1 MDKKHPRVYA
11 PQQPS
16 RYDPAL
22 QLWVPSMNL
31 APAEKH
37 GQLVVMLPPN
47 LNSAQTAPLVAVL
60 KERMAHYCEDDAI
73 IAVGDPSL
81 IAAAAG
87 IALRKTG
94 GLLRLLKWD
103 RQAKDYIMTEVRI

>member
-1 MDKKHPRVYA
+1 MATVFA

-16 RYDPAL
+16 RYDATL

-31 APAEKH
+31 APAERY
-37 GQLVVMLPPN
+37 GQLVILLPPN
-47 LNSAQTAPLVAVL
+47 LNSAQTAPLVQVM
-60 KERMAHYCEDDAI
+60 KERMAHYTAADCI

-87 IALRKTG
+87 IALKKTG

-103 RQAKDYIMTEVRI
+103 RQAKDYLLTEMKI

>member
-1 MDKKHPRVYA
+1 MPKIYA

-16 RYDPAL
+16 RYDASM

-31 APAEKH
+31 LPAEKY
-37 GQLVVMLPPN
+37 GQLVILLPPN
-47 LNSAQTAPLVAVL
+47 LNSAQTAPLVAVM
-60 KERMAHYCEDDAI
+60 KERMAGYTEEDAI

-94 GLLRLLKWD
+94 GSLRLLKWD
-103 RQAKDYIMTEVRI
+103 RQAKDYIMTELKL